1 MITMTDANM
10 TTLTMI
16 KEIIKVELLCKSSHI
31 CLKSNRFEDLT
42 MMQMWIGFQPEADED
57 QRRGVDTG
65 CLLLPPDP
73 KIVNDCQIWKISP
86 KIVKGFGRFQ
96 KILIPG

>member
-1 MITMTDANM
+1 MIKMTDANM

-16 KEIIKVELLCKSSHI
+16 KGMLKVELLCKSSHI

-57 QRRGVDTG
+57 QRREVDTG
-65 CLLLPPDP
+65 CLLPPP
-73 KIVNDCQIWKISP
+73 APDCQRFQRFQN
-86 KIVKGFGRFQ
+86 IVKDYQPTPR
-96 KILIPG
+96 